1 MQHLNLSCQERLGGG
16 VELSL
21 RDDAPPVEL
30 GESRGL
36 GAYLRMR
43 AGQVPHQRD
52 GVTHVTQLLKEKGKI
67 IIIVLKRAN
76 KTRKHVSLKEF
87 K

>member
-52 GVTHVTQLLKEKGKI
+52 GVTHVTQLLKEKGEQNNNNRLRTPKD
-67 IIIVLKRAN
+67 
-76 KTRKHVSLKEF
+76 VSLKEF

>member
-1 MQHLNLSCQERLGGG
+1 MESLYSSFTRLKVQHLNLSSQELFGGG

-43 AGQVPHQRD
+43 VGQVPHQRD
-52 GVTHVTQLLKEKGKI
+52 GVTHVTQRLEEKK
-67 IIIVLKRAN
+67 
-76 KTRKHVSLKEF
+76 
-87 K
+87 